1 VTHPALLALESLS
14 PRGMKLGLESIEEIL
29 RRLGHPERAR
39 PHVLIG
45 GTNGKGSTAAT
56 LSAIF
61 RAAGVRAGLHTSPH
75 LIRVTERVRVGDE
88 DVSEEAF
95 GSAVGEV
102 LSAAA
107 AAPEVS
113 VTYFEAVTAAAEV
126 VFDREACGAAVV
138 EVGLGGRLDATNAS
152 DPVLSAVTSIDLDH
166 VADLGGTTAAIAR
179 EKAGIF
185 RRGRPAVCA
194 VPDPEVRAVLEGEA
208 ARAGAIFVDVLA
220 DTRVLSRRETAFG
233 QAFSLETAR
242 GTHVLESPLRGAH
255 QARNVAVAVTAAEL
269 LRSEFPALTPRAIA
283 DGVSRTRWPGRLE
296 LFRLE
301 FRDVWLDGCHNAEG
315 ARALAAFLA
324 GRPAPIDLLFGV
336 MRDKDAAAIAGSLFP
351 LARRIV
357 LTVPETDRAASAA
370 ELEERLGPLARGAEL
385 SGSVAEGLERLLG
398 SPGGEIVVAGSLYL
412 VGEARRRLL
421 ETGAERPA
429 QRRQG
434 RAIA

>member
-138 EVGLGGRLDATNAS
+138 
-152 DPVLSAVTSIDLDH
+152 
-166 VADLGGTTAAIAR
+166 
-179 EKAGIF
+179 
-185 RRGRPAVCA
+185 
-194 VPDPEVRAVLEGEA
+194 
-208 ARAGAIFVDVLA
+208 
-220 DTRVLSRRETAFG
+220 
-233 QAFSLETAR
+233 
-242 GTHVLESPLRGAH
+242 
-255 QARNVAVAVTAAEL
+255 
-269 LRSEFPALTPRAIA
+269 
-283 DGVSRTRWPGRLE
+283 
-296 LFRLE
+296 
-301 FRDVWLDGCHNAEG
+301 
-315 ARALAAFLA
+315 
-324 GRPAPIDLLFGV
+324 
-336 MRDKDAAAIAGSLFP
+336 
-351 LARRIV
+351 
-357 LTVPETDRAASAA
+357 
-370 ELEERLGPLARGAEL
+370 
-385 SGSVAEGLERLLG
+385 
-398 SPGGEIVVAGSLYL
+398 
-412 VGEARRRLL
+412 
-421 ETGAERPA
+421 
-429 QRRQG
+429 
-434 RAIA
+434 